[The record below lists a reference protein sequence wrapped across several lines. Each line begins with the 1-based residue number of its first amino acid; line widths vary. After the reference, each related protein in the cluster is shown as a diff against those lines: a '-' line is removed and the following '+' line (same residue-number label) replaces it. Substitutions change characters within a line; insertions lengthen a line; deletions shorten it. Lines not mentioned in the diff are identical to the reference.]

1 MSHENVI
8 DCMRRA
14 IIRHIYVYIHDA
26 LLSQKFVDV
35 SRDEPN
41 RHLKA
46 QGKQRGVMKSLS
58 HIIKCLVIYNNLHME
73 HNLIQLL

>member
-14 IIRHIYVYIHDA
+14 IIIHIYLYIHDA

-58 HIIKCLVIYNNLHME
+58 HVIHQNVWLFTTIYTWSII
-73 HNLIQLL
+73 